1 MGGIILSIPWLSKLG
16 KALDRHFT
24 HPTRPADHFSKWAIN
39 LKLRVMVVY
48 SPPQPG
54 GRRLMAQGEPLDGK
68 KKGTGPMGRT
78 CINAAAYPELTFLV
92 MNRPNLFV
100 PQDSVNANVLRW
112 HT

>member
-1 MGGIILSIPWLSKLG
+1 
-16 KALDRHFT
+16 
-24 HPTRPADHFSKWAIN
+24 
-39 LKLRVMVVY
+39 
-48 SPPQPG
+48 
-54 GRRLMAQGEPLDGK
+54 MAQGEPLDGK
-68 KKGTGPMGRT
+68 KKGTGPMGRA